1 MFVKYVFGSAA
12 TQIDFEWI
20 DSVNLIL
27 AKSELNV

>member
-12 TQIDFEWI
+12 PQIDFEWI
-20 DSVNLIL
+20 DSINMIL